1 MPFLGNQPSTGY
13 STIVK
18 DDFTANGNDTVFTL
32 SRTAASANSIA
43 VFVGNVRQEPTDAYT
58 VNGTTLTMSAAPA
71 NGANFY
77 VLHISGAV
85 ENSSV
90 PASGTIGTSQLANNA
105 VTTAKIADDQ
115 VTSAKLDTNI
125 AIDGDL
131 TVDTNTLHVDSTNNR
146 VGIGTASPTW
156 HLHVNEPSSDSA
168 YLKIS
173 NSTTG
178 SSQITDGFDI
188 GITASE
194 EAVLYNRENTAMRF
208 GTNNTERMRIDSSG
222 RVTMPYQPVVYL
234 YNTTNGTMSGT
245 TTPTKIA
252 SGYTPTINVGNHWS
266 TTNYRF
272 TCPVAGI
279 YMVTISYMRNT
290 SSVYTHLDLYKN
302 GSSLSGSGFRARAPN
317 GVQYE
322 TVSIQG
328 YVQCAVNDYLE
339 FWYHENGGSTGI
351 FSGHGGIIIKLVS

>member
-105 VTTAKIADDQ
+105 VHTGKIADNQ
-115 VTSAKLDTNI
+115 ITSAKLDTNI

-131 TVDTNTLHVDSTNNR
+131 TVDTNTLYVDSTSGN
-146 VGIGTASPTW
+146 VGIGTSNGTTTVSSGLAINNATAGNYPGLEIQTAGVTRMYFNANNAASYI
-156 HLHVNEPSSDSA
+156 SS
-168 YLKIS
+168 
-173 NSTTG
+173 
-178 SSQITDGFDI
+178 
-188 GITASE
+188 
-194 EAVLYNRENTAMRF
+194 V
-208 GTNNTERMRIDSSG
+208 GTNPMAFYTNGSESMRIDSSG
-222 RVTMPYQPVVYL
+222 RVTMPYQP
-234 YNTTNGTMSGT
+234 GFRSGT
-245 TTPTKIA
+245 STFDATTGIA
-252 SGYTPTINVGNHWS
+252 TSYATSSSNTGGMYF
-266 TTNYRF
+266 NYRNSGHF
-272 TCPVAGI
+272 
-279 YMVTISYMRNT
+279 NT
-290 SSVYTHLDLYKN
+290 STGRFTAPVSGKYLIQATYSDSDSVERREIGWLFIN
-302 GSSLSGSGFRARAPN
+302 GSNRGEWVESWG
-317 GVQYE
+317 QYDNSSNCIIE
-322 TVSIQG
+322 YLT
-328 YVQCAVNDYLE
+328 ANDYVE
-339 FWYHENGGSTGI
+339 FARHPAYPYDGVVASVDLLG
-351 FSGHGGIIIKLVS
+351 